1 MRPVQEEPELETIA
15 PTIPDAPSHCSLL
28 IVNADDFGMT
38 SGVNRAIVELHR
50 AGLVT
55 SASLMA
61 RAPASE
67 EAMELARSMPT
78 LGVGCHVVLVD
89 GEPVLPPH
97 RVPTL
102 VDRKTGRFPNTLGA
116 FLLKLF
122 AGRIRSAEIEAE
134 AAAQI
139 DLLQRNGL
147 RPTHVDSHMHTHV
160 FSAALRPLLRAG
172 RAAGIRAIR
181 HPFEPE
187 WAVRAAAGASLTRLA
202 SLTALRA
209 LESRSRRIL
218 LGESFVTTDGTIAM
232 ASTGTLNASTLRS
245 LLQKMPAG
253 TWELVTHPGYNDAV
267 LEKMNTRLRASRDV
281 ERQSLHAL
289 LEFPDV
295 QLASF
300 AHLTNA
306 VATSSPAKRSDG
318 RRIGKN

>member
-1 MRPVQEEPELETIA
+1 MSPVQEEPELETVA
-15 PTIPDAPSHCSLL
+15 PGNPNAPSHCGRL

-38 SGVNRAIVELHR
+38 SGVNRAIFELHN

-61 RAPASE
+61 QAAASE
-67 EAMELARSMPT
+67 EAMQLARSMPT

-89 GEPVLPPH
+89 GEPVLPAH
-97 RVPTL
+97 QVPTL
-102 VDRKTGRFPNTLGA
+102 VDRKTGRFPNTLGT

-122 AGRIRSAEIEAE
+122 AGRIRSAEMEAE

-139 DLLQRNGL
+139 ALLQRNGL
-147 RPTHVDSHMHTHV
+147 RLTHLDSHMHTHV
-160 FSAALRPLLRAG
+160 FSAVLRPLLRAG

-187 WAVRAAAGASLTRLA
+187 WAVRAAAGASLTRVA
-202 SLTALRA
+202 SLRALRA

-232 ASTGTLNASTLRS
+232 AGTGTLDASTLRS
-245 LLQKMPAG
+245 LLQKMPPG

-267 LEKMNTRLRASRDV
+267 LAKMNTRLRASRDV

-289 LEFPDV
+289 QEFPAV

-306 VATSSPAKRSDG
+306 VAASSAATRSDG
-318 RRIGKN
+318 RRIGKD